1 MLVPEV
7 NWGLFNELPG
17 AADENFEKLCR
28 ALVRRHYGSSGRFK
42 QLANQPGVEFH
53 LELTESC
60 DLARRHAG
68 LVGNANGTSWGM
80 DKTWGPRAATI
91 SLRAWRRRVG
101 MFQV

>member
-60 DLARRHAG
+60 DLGARHAG
-68 LVGNANGTSWGM
+68 LVGNAM
-80 DKTWGPRAATI
+80 VRAGEWTRPGGHAP
-91 SLRAWRRRVG
+91 
-101 MFQV
+101 QQYH